1 MTEQVIMKMPQIFG
15 WGGPSWGRDDSILSF
30 QDGAIRINGTN
41 WPAGSITQPTQAG
54 TQDKATVEFLDLN
67 GWLKITDHQSGQEL
81 GGVYGVTGP
90 QSVTFTPIS
99 DAVDLWFGYAG
110 DSGSVRVQNLTTTL
124 LSSTSPPPPPPPPP
138 TITLTASG
146 PVKSTRAGQVFE
158 YLDITATNGTGIEI
172 LHNNVTVRFCRIRYG
187 SANANTNAFGIYV
200 HGCASPNIH
209 DVEIEQTGP
218 FLNSDP
224 RQSIS
229 INRDNIALENV
240 SGSPVIDTVKGTKG
254 ARGIYVLT
262 SPCPGMIHNVQF
274 DDVRGTTSDDG
285 PGGNSI
291 QFNQSPGWT
300 LDDFSFKNGPTS
312 FTEDNINCGNSP
324 NTTIKTGRIHYN
336 NSPSGVG
343 VLLEFGSDNCLVQD
357 VDCTHMG
364 NGAFSG
370 VQNNGST
377 FNRGRTRDSVNGDLD
392 GRGAPTSNSL
402 SFGALG
408 GSVSFKAGKYYNLAN
423 PGNIIWDKAHAPN
436 YDITSENFTPRPFKN
451 LTFPWS

>member
-1 MTEQVIMKMPQIFG
+1 VTEQVIMKMPQIFG
-15 WGGPSWGRDDSILSF
+15 WGGNPWVQNDSLLSF

-90 QSVTFTPIS
+90 QSVTFTPLS

-124 LSSTSPPPPPPPPP
+124 LSSTSPPNPPPP
-138 TITLTASG
+138 TTTLTASG

-158 YLDITATNGTGIEI
+158 YLDITATNGTAVEI
-172 LHNNVTVRFCRIRYG
+172 LHNNVTVRFCRIRHG
-187 SANANTNAFGIYV
+187 APGTVEVAQGIRV
-200 HGCASPNIH
+200 HDCASPTIQT
-209 DVEIEQTGP
+209 VEIEHVGP
-218 FLNSDP
+218 FNPSDP
-224 RQSIS
+224 RQAVKE
-229 INRDNIALENV
+229 NRHNIEFENV
-240 SGSPVIDTVKGTKG
+240 SGSPLVDTVKATKG
-254 ARGIYVLT
+254 ARGIYVLD
-262 SPCPGMIHNVQF
+262 SPCAGKIRNVQL
-274 DDVRGTTSDDG
+274 DDVRGLTGDK
-285 PGGNSI
+285 GGNNI
-291 QFNQSPGWT
+291 QFNKSPGWT
-300 LDDFSFKNGPTS
+300 VDDFSFNNGPTS

-324 NTTIKTGRIHYN
+324 NTTIMNGRIHYN

-357 VDCTHMG
+357 VDATHMG

-370 VQNNGST
+370 VNNNGST
-377 FNRGRTRDSVNGDLD
+377 FNRDRTRDSVNGNLD
-392 GRGAPTSNSL
+392 GRGVPTSDSL

-408 GSVSFKAGKYYNLAN
+408 GSVSFKACKYYNLAN
-423 PGNIIWDKAHAPN
+423 PGNLIWDKAHAPN
-436 YDITSENFTPRPFKN
+436 YDITSENFTARPFKN